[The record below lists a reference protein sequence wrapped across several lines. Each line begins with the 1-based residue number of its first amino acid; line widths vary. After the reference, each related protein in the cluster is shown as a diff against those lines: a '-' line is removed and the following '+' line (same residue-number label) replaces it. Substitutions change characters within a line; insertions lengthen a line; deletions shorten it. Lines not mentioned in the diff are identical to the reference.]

1 MKVTNE
7 EFQKIQ
13 EIRQQGT
20 NLMNEFGRL
29 KMDEIILKRRSDD
42 LTKKYDIFTEEEK
55 NFFDLLTYKYGK
67 VIIDLETGE
76 ITEESIQ
83 S

>member
-13 EIRQQGT
+13 EIRKQGI